1 MGDCLLNFGLGQSTR
16 SESIKIMNNE
26 NKQNQTGKIDPSLGR
41 RVIDELLALKEEMA
55 ERIENTITLVEQN
68 FDHRLENAILF
79 LAGYGDSEN
88 LEDSIGFN
96 ESDSRFA
103 HSLLMELQSGAMLT
117 VKQAETA
124 LQMMQKYS
132 QTQLEPNGYSLP
144 RTWEEISHQYRE
156 RTIKSDA
163 FQTLMVLQRDEDRG
177 MYITILYNSDHYYID
192 IETYIGD
199 DDHALQTTEETLEAA
214 GELIGNGFDLYVD
227 PDIEAAYYLWQQEQK
242 AETGSGQIS
251 ALLNNENKQNQTH
264 KIDSFLGWKNIDELL
279 AFKEEMAGRIE
290 EIIARIEQ
298 NLDRRL
304 EDAILFLAGA
314 CDDESAQE
322 VMGFNESDSRFG
334 HYLARWLQSGEKL
347 TLKQAEAALQMM
359 QKYSQCQLEPNGYSL
374 PTAWEEISHQYR
386 ERTIE
391 IDLVGHF
398 FGCLEDSILF
408 LARYD
413 GDDDM
418 GFNESDSRFGHYLAG
433 WLQRGEQLTLK
444 QAEAALGM
452 MQKYRQSQLEPNDYS
467 LPTAWE
473 YISHNYLT
481 IGGDPPALSAVLKT
495 GQRFVLRTGE
505 YCDTFIALHYPNP
518 NLREILGE
526 YFEDIW
532 DWEESFTHNVLLD
545 AAPRLMDA
553 VAYYRE
559 YGYAT
564 YVDPDIEAAIY
575 LWQQERQRMVSD
587 REPVLPLYAL
597 PPDVLLL
604 DTVPLESEKGIDY
617 QGLRRLLQQQE
628 WYSAD

>member
-1 MGDCLLNFGLGQSTR
+1 MDS
-16 SESIKIMNNE
+16 E
-26 NKQNQTGKIDPSLGR
+26 NKQNQTKKIDSSLGR
-41 RVIDELLALKEEMA
+41 IVIDELL
-55 ERIENTITLVEQN
+55 
-68 FDHRLENAILF
+68 
-79 LAGYGDSEN
+79 
-88 LEDSIGFN
+88 
-96 ESDSRFA
+96 
-103 HSLLMELQSGAMLT
+103 
-117 VKQAETA
+117 
-124 LQMMQKYS
+124 
-132 QTQLEPNGYSLP
+132 
-144 RTWEEISHQYRE
+144 
-156 RTIKSDA
+156 
-163 FQTLMVLQRDEDRG
+163 
-177 MYITILYNSDHYYID
+177 
-192 IETYIGD
+192 
-199 DDHALQTTEETLEAA
+199 
-214 GELIGNGFDLYVD
+214 DL
-227 PDIEAAYYLWQQEQK
+227 
-242 AETGSGQIS
+242 
-251 ALLNNENKQNQTH
+251 
-264 KIDSFLGWKNIDELL
+264 
-279 AFKEEMAGRIE
+279 KEEMAGRIE
-290 EIIARIEQ
+290 ETIALIEQ
-298 NLDRRL
+298 NYDRRL
-304 EDAILFLAGA
+304 ENSILFLAGYGSEENSRE
-314 CDDESAQE
+314 DI
-322 VMGFNESDSRFG
+322 GFNGSDSRFG
-334 HYLARWLQSGEKL
+334 HYLARWLK
-347 TLKQAEAALQMM
+347 
-359 QKYSQCQLEPNGYSL
+359 
-374 PTAWEEISHQYR
+374 
-386 ERTIE
+386 
-391 IDLVGHF
+391 
-398 FGCLEDSILF
+398 
-408 LARYD
+408 
-413 GDDDM
+413 
-418 GFNESDSRFGHYLAG
+418 
-433 WLQRGEQLTLK
+433 RGEQFGQLTLK

>member
-1 MGDCLLNFGLGQSTR
+1 
-16 SESIKIMNNE
+16 MNNE
-26 NKQNQTGKIDPSLGR
+26 NKQNPTNKIDSSLGR
-41 RVIDELLALKEEMA
+41 RVMDELLAL
-55 ERIENTITLVEQN
+55 
-68 FDHRLENAILF
+68 
-79 LAGYGDSEN
+79 
-88 LEDSIGFN
+88 
-96 ESDSRFA
+96 
-103 HSLLMELQSGAMLT
+103 
-117 VKQAETA
+117 
-124 LQMMQKYS
+124 
-132 QTQLEPNGYSLP
+132 
-144 RTWEEISHQYRE
+144 
-156 RTIKSDA
+156 
-163 FQTLMVLQRDEDRG
+163 
-177 MYITILYNSDHYYID
+177 
-192 IETYIGD
+192 
-199 DDHALQTTEETLEAA
+199 
-214 GELIGNGFDLYVD
+214 
-227 PDIEAAYYLWQQEQK
+227 
-242 AETGSGQIS
+242 
-251 ALLNNENKQNQTH
+251 
-264 KIDSFLGWKNIDELL
+264 
-279 AFKEEMAGRIE
+279 KEEMAGRIE

-505 YCDTFIALHYPNP
+505 YCDTFISLHYPNP
-518 NLREILGE
+518 NLHEILGE
-526 YFEDIW
+526 YSEDIW
-532 DWEESFTHNVLLD
+532 DWEESMTHHVLLD

-564 YVDPDIEAAIY
+564 YVDPDIEAAYY
-575 LWQQERQRMVSD
+575 LWEQERQRMISE
-587 REPVLPLYAL
+587 REPVLPLYAV
-597 PPDVLLL
+597 PPDALQL
-604 DTVPLESEKGIDY
+604 DTIPLESERGVDY
-617 QGLRRLLQQQE
+617 QELRRLLQRQD
-628 WYSAD
+628 WYKADRATDQLFCNFLCQRAEELRAEDGWTIDSWSSMDTMKQFPCKDLRTIDQLWVVASGGKFGFSVQRKIWLGLGLTNLDVEDADLDKFADAVGWGLRGRQIYYRKSPFDLSTAPNGHFPRWGYCYGLTWSYGQVIAATAFQKAEICNLYIPTGEQSE